1 VNREVFR
8 RAMNAR
14 QLLAQSVRIELDAPQ
29 TVPWGM
35 SALID
40 TPPRVLGGR
49 LVVWIALAAG
59 AALALATWLLR

>member
-1 VNREVFR
+1 
-8 RAMNAR
+8 
-14 QLLAQSVRIELDAPQ
+14 
-29 TVPWGM
+29 M

>member
-1 VNREVFR
+1 
-8 RAMNAR
+8 
-14 QLLAQSVRIELDAPQ
+14 VRIELDAPQ